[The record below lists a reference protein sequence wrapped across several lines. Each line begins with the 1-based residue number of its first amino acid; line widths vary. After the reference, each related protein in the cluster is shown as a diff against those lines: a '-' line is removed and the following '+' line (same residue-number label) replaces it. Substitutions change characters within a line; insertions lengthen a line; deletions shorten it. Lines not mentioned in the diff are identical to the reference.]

1 MSRSYLWQLVM
12 WSKCTMCNFWQR
24 GFMRM
29 QVRIPYTY
37 WCTWWMWWVIF
48 VLKIFVYSCSH
59 SVFENCLW
67 KIAYKN
73 HFQWIARGTHTAVMG
88 RLVTTTYVL
97 VLKIQ
102 SAQTLRDVK
111 MGNAKK
117 QVVTPYHVV
126 QMQPVKCLTMI
137 LHVNVI
143 LDTTLLPHQRMVVVS

>member
-1 MSRSYLWQLVM
+1 MHMMDAVSYFCIEDFGLVAF
-12 WSKCTMCNFWQR
+12 TQ
-24 GFMRM
+24 
-29 QVRIPYTY
+29 ILITY
-37 WCTWWMWWVIF
+37 
-48 VLKIFVYSCSH
+48 
-59 SVFENCLW
+59 E
-67 KIAYKN
+67 N
-73 HFQWIARGTHTAVMG
+73 HFQWIAQGTHTAVMG
-88 RLVTTTYVL
+88 RLVTTMSVL

-102 SAQTLRDVK
+102 SAQTLRNVK